1 MELVNA
7 LELLQINA
15 VSKGWVDSVWD
26 AEFVDAEPLGPAL
39 EENTSGKGTDVFRQV
54 YKRLLP
60 FSSDEQGNVQNVW
73 MVLGESGIPIK
84 TLVAVL
90 SYYILGG
97 KSTTA
102 TVEQRLKA
110 LQAASVYLLL
120 LKVPGS
126 VANQVFHQVLFE
138 ASIEI
143 ILKCWP
149 KESGKKRKKE
159 TAKSSQGDARC
170 GKRAKPARKDQ
181 EEMDLDEDDE
191 EDHEGEMFFSAQD
204 LVKLRNEI
212 ETLVKT
218 LLGFLKTF
226 SLKDRPQS
234 VENCIRIFTELTNF
248 EPVVGEISFSGLE
261 TLPELGFHGLWLLC
275 LSHGE
280 GNECLR
286 RVFHRLL
293 YVILMMRKGEMTK
306 PSLLVISQAV
316 VATRNYAISFVCHV
330 VDQKKEAALPV
341 LKILL
346 QHICHQMVEKT
357 EYRTHGAQ
365 AVSRLL
371 AKVPNTEYATFIKWL
386 FAYSIKTK
394 VAYRMFALDVA
405 MALLEQSERDPD
417 SLVPAELGTF
427 LTHRFLV
434 QNLLFGRRSDISPTV
449 RAHALHCLSRCL
461 ELDSPNT
468 TKCVQELFSASKCLI
483 QRSILTQKTALPFK
497 TIENTNAKILV
508 ITDAFAFNTAQ
519 ETMGVLKRRVSDS
532 KTNVR
537 KAAIEVTSL
546 LKHSVIMCSEENLTL
561 LSERCRDPAVSV
573 KKKALQCLTDLLVA
587 CPDRSL
593 VQVAWLRGVIVV
605 VVDSES
611 SVQEKALECL
621 DMVIIE
627 HIKARRTFE
636 DTAQKLA
643 WDLLELLCDQ
653 CRDLSRYFS
662 KAFIL
667 WSQQKK
673 FTSSF
678 VNSLITH
685 TKSSHSTPA
694 WMLLSKVAG
703 SCPSLHYETILDGWE
718 KMIKMD
724 VNTSCHIMSV
734 MGDVASHLNEDT
746 RHRVIEDLMTLLKC
760 CEMPLE
766 VIHAGVDTLCRLCRA
781 ENTEE
786 NLNKH
791 CGELVSICESYLSS
805 VILNERGA
813 ENLNEDMVVKHLYTL
828 GTASLHCPSQVGKRV
843 FLLVQ
848 SVLTSSVELLTA
860 EGTKELPAT
869 QPLSQFKP
877 TSMPTVVR
885 AQAVA
890 TLGKLCLQH
899 ENLANRCVPAFA
911 RELEVGQEL
920 AVRSNVVVV
929 LCDLCVRYTNTVT
942 RYIPNISACLRD
954 PEGSIR
960 EKALIML
967 TNLLQEEFV
976 KWKDSLFFR
985 YVAVLVDPDP
995 EIASLCEYCLLDRLL
1010 KKNPLMFSQHFIE
1023 CIFHFNSYNNHKKY
1037 NKFPQ
1042 TDGEKARFSLKG
1054 AQNKVKRF
1062 KIYKFLLEHFTDE
1075 QRFNTTSR
1083 ISKEV
1088 LAGFVDGE
1096 LPLDAD
1102 GAELLADTFDV
1113 LSLREMKLSSMT
1125 AQDGADEPQDEQ
1137 AAVVKV
1143 IQKKLV
1149 SQVQKKN
1156 FIENVIPIV
1165 IALKSMLEEERSPVL
1180 RHLMG
1185 YLQVTTQD
1193 YRNELKEVFAADEQL
1208 AAELEFN
1215 LRLYEQHQQE
1225 EPLTSFILS
1234 KTDEAPASVVRRH
1247 HLYYCSTQHSP
1258 AKKNYSFLK
1267 ISTLC
1272 SDYFFAHSWHS
1283 LECQEWFSNS
1293 LEGVP
1298 RGF

>member
-1 MELVNA
+1 SWRLH
-7 LELLQINA
+7 LKKTKQ
-15 VSKGWVDSVWD
+15 SWVDSVWD

-60 FSSDEQGNVQNVW
+60 FSSDEQGNNVW

-234 VENCIRIFTELTNF
+234 VENCIR
-248 EPVVGEISFSGLE
+248 VGG
-261 TLPELGFHGLWLLC
+261 HGL
-275 LSHGE
+275 S
-280 GNECLR
+280 LR
-286 RVFHRLL
+286 IIIIKIIH
-293 YVILMMRKGEMTK
+293 Y
-306 PSLLVISQAV
+306 
-316 VATRNYAISFVCHV
+316 
-330 VDQKKEAALPV
+330 KEAALPV

-483 QRSILTQKTALPFK
+483 QRTQSLFG
-497 TIENTNAKILV
+497 KILV

-718 KMIKMD
+718 KMIASKKMD

-746 RHRVIEDLMTLLKC
+746 RHRVIGM
-760 CEMPLE
+760 
-766 VIHAGVDTLCRLCRA
+766 IHS
-781 ENTEE
+781 E

-848 SVLTSSVELLTA
+848 SVLTSSVELLTGWGP

-1258 AKKNYSFLK
+1258 AVFSQHLNLMYLTKKGEITGEKKL
-1267 ISTLC
+1267 
-1272 SDYFFAHSWHS
+1272 
-1283 LECQEWFSNS
+1283 
-1293 LEGVP
+1293 
-1298 RGF
+1298 

>member
-1 MELVNA
+1 
-7 LELLQINA
+7 IP
-15 VSKGWVDSVWD
+15 
-26 AEFVDAEPLGPAL
+26 FVDAEPLGPAL

-234 VENCIRIFTELTNF
+234 VENCIR
-248 EPVVGEISFSGLE
+248 VGG
-261 TLPELGFHGLWLLC
+261 HGLSLRIIIIKII
-275 LSHGE
+275 HY
-280 GNECLR
+280 CLR

-483 QRSILTQKTALPFK
+483 QRTSTESRTHM
-497 TIENTNAKILV
+497 
-508 ITDAFAFNTAQ
+508 
-519 ETMGVLKRRVSDS
+519 ETEGTECKMLRRVSDS

-718 KMIKMD
+718 KMIASKKMD

-746 RHRVIEDLMTLLKC
+746 RHRVIGM
-760 CEMPLE
+760 
-766 VIHAGVDTLCRLCRA
+766 IHSIK
-781 ENTEE
+781 E

-848 SVLTSSVELLTA
+848 SVLTSSVELLT
-860 EGTKELPAT
+860 GWGRWHFLKF
-869 QPLSQFKP
+869 PLFCTFAS
-877 TSMPTVVR
+877 V
-885 AQAVA
+885 
-890 TLGKLCLQH
+890 GKLCLQH

-1083 ISKEV
+1083 IKCEV
-1088 LAGFVDGE
+1088 
-1096 LPLDAD
+1096 
-1102 GAELLADTFDV
+1102 
-1113 LSLREMKLSSMT
+1113 SLREMKLSSMT

-1234 KTDEAPASVVRRH
+1234 KTDEAPASVAPPVAA
-1247 HLYYCSTQHSP
+1247 SP
-1258 AKKNYSFLK
+1258 APASAQGFNPLLPPGSAPHP
-1267 ISTLC
+1267 TTP
-1272 SDYFFAHSWHS
+1272 SDPS
-1283 LECQEWFSNS
+1283 
-1293 LEGVP
+1293 
-1298 RGF
+1298 R

>member
-248 EPVVGEISFSGLE
+248 EPVKIFINVKACNIYIYLLE

-449 RAHALHCLSRCL
+449 RAHALHCLSRSCSIAPVHRKQL
-461 ELDSPNT
+461 FPSRLLRTPMQ
-468 TKCVQELFSASKCLI
+468 VQRLSV
-483 QRSILTQKTALPFK
+483 
-497 TIENTNAKILV
+497 KILV

-537 KAAIEVTSL
+537 KAAIASL

-718 KMIKMD
+718 KMIIK
-724 VNTSCHIMSV
+724 
-734 MGDVASHLNEDT
+734 
-746 RHRVIEDLMTLLKC
+746 
-760 CEMPLE
+760 
-766 VIHAGVDTLCRLCRA
+766 
-781 ENTEE
+781 E

-848 SVLTSSVELLTA
+848 SVLTSSVELLTGWGQ
-860 EGTKELPAT
+860 GTKELPAT

-1083 ISKEV
+1083 ITLLS
-1088 LAGFVDGE
+1088 LLSSAGFVDGE

-1258 AKKNYSFLK
+1258 ASSSSLLSFLK
-1267 ISTLC
+1267 LSKDIKKLNSVEDKTILC
-1272 SDYFFAHSWHS
+1272 NYRHASIAKFTVH
-1283 LECQEWFSNS
+1283 
-1293 LEGVP
+1293 
-1298 RGF
+1298 